1 MEISKAFL
9 ELEKEVMIKLLDGTD
24 DTLKVFR
31 EQYYRALV
39 KKREFSVM
47 GFFTLFEMPEDS
59 PLSEPP
65 MSIQLGDVVGQLD
78 GVKNGIG
85 FVLFIKNGF
94 IQMLEGY
101 TYGDEKWPK
110 NFTEFKVSYISGSNR
125 DVKKIWEKL
134 K

>member
-1 MEISKAFL
+1 MEVSKAFL
-9 ELEKEVMIKLLDGTD
+9 ELEKEVIIKLLDGTD
-24 DTLKVFR
+24 DILKVFR

-78 GVKNGIG
+78 GVKNGIKISARNDQPEYEETM
-85 FVLFIKNGF
+85 VLTLTAIALLTPPGEEIRSDRFA
-94 IQMLEGY
+94 
-101 TYGDEKWPK
+101 
-110 NFTEFKVSYISGSNR
+110 SGSACFGN
-125 DVKKIWEKL
+125 
-134 K
+134 

>member
-1 MEISKAFL
+1 MEVSKAFL

-24 DTLKVFR
+24 DILKVFR

-39 KKREFSVM
+39 KKREFSGM
-47 GFFTLFEMPEDS
+47 GFFTLFEIPEDA
-59 PLSEPP
+59 PLSEPA

-85 FVLFIKNGF
+85 FVLFLKNGF

-125 DVKKIWEKL
+125 DVKKIWEKF